1 MTNKSILLE
10 EISEGLFMINDNSPL
25 IQMIDFSYIL
35 HLMLIESGFI
45 KANEWE
51 EFAFSIN
58 LKIIERAE
66 NFVFISKTELSNLIQ
81 WFDWICRVIIV
92 SEGEHNNTFFIK
104 NFLSESDNL
113 FNYFKSGKH
122 REIIIEKIKQKKAR

>member
-35 HLMLIESGFI
+35 HLMLIESGLI

>member
-66 NFVFISKTELSNLIQ
+66 NFVFITKTELSNLIH
-81 WFDWICRVIIV
+81 WFDWICRVIVI

-122 REIIIEKIKQKKAR
+122 RDIIIEKIKQKKAR

>member
-81 WFDWICRVIIV
+81 WFDWICRVIVV

>member
-10 EISEGLFMINDNSPL
+10 EISEGMFMINDNSPL
-25 IQMIDFSYIL
+25 IQMIEFSYIL
-35 HLMLIESGFI
+35 HLMLIESGLV
-45 KANEWE
+45 KSNEWE

-58 LKIIERAE
+58 IKILERTE
-66 NFVFISKTELSNLIQ
+66 NFVFITKNELSNLIQ
-81 WFDWICRVIIV
+81 WFDWICRIIV
-92 SEGEHNNTFFIK
+92 LSEGEHNNTFFIK

-122 REIIIEKIKQKKAR
+122 REVIIEKIKQKKAR